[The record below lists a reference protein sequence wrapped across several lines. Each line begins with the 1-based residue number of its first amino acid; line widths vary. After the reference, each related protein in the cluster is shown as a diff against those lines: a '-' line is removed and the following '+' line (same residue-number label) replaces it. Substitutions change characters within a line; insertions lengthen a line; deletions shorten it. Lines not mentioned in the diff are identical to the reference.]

1 MPVNSFGDDDTTMFH
16 VAVIVSDRPLA
27 IMARFAD
34 TANSVEWNVSN
45 ASAPIRLIMPPMMV
59 GLMLP
64 ILFMINGVI
73 LANIMNI
80 VIPVAISKMYD
91 VRRILCLSNLK
102 SRNGGTIL
110 LSRRTKTN
118 NEIADAMNVATICGR
133 FSELTPICISV
144 SAKRNEVIVAES
156 ARTPLMSIENDKRFL
171 FEVISGALAVI
182 D

>member
-1 MPVNSFGDDDTTMFH
+1 MDGY
-16 VAVIVSDRPLA
+16 
-27 IMARFAD
+27 
-34 TANSVEWNVSN
+34 
-45 ASAPIRLIMPPMMV
+45 
-59 GLMLP
+59 
-64 ILFMINGVI
+64 
-73 LANIMNI
+73 IMNI

-91 VRRILCLSNLK
+91 GRRILCLSNRK

-110 LSRRTKTN
+110 LSRRTKTD